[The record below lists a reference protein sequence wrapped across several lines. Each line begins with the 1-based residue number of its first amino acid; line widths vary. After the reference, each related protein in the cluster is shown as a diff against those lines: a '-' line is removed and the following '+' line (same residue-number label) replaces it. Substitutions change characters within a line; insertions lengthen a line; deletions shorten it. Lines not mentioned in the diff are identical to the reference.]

1 MVAPSST
8 AAPQFYREA
17 VVEGLLGLA
26 IAAAAVTMA
35 VSEPPPWLHRD
46 AYFVAVAGAF
56 LAGVAMVAA
65 SFWATDARSAPELHQ
80 QQKPAFEGMNG
91 GLLGLAMA
99 SSAIT
104 LVVSE
109 PLPWLHDHRDAYFV
123 AVAGALASS
132 QEWPW
137 CLPPSGRPM
146 PARRQSFSRSS
157 SRRPCR
163 E

>member
-1 MVAPSST
+1 MVAPSSN
-8 AAPQFYREA
+8 AA
-17 VVEGLLGLA
+17 LLGLA
-26 IAAAAVTMA
+26 MAAAAVTMA

-65 SFWATDARSAPELHQ
+65 SFWATDARSAPELHE

-91 GLLGLAMA
+91 GLLGLPMA

-109 PLPWLHDHRDAYFV
+109 PPPWLHKDAYSV
-123 AVAGALASS
+123 SLAGAFFAGVILVAASVS
-132 QEWPW
+132 AAVRP
-137 CLPPSGRPM
+137 PM
-146 PARRQSFSRSS
+146 PVGLVRR
-157 SRRPCR
+157 
-163 E
+163 